1 MQDVIFALQ
10 FDNPISTRTPTK
22 DGVRTG
28 VTPVLTFTAGAA
40 EGSVVAPTAT
50 WSTIPLS
57 TFDLVPA
64 NDYEWTTY
72 DYTVAANGC
81 DNASPAYVHATRANN
96 AGEWVIATDPGV
108 TLGAAGLCD
117 ESWTIGQ
124 SGYSCVKLTQRLT
137 RPMTPTKETKCD
149 FAIDYVVHT
158 VKIKIGVEGG
168 PTD

>member
-1 MQDVIFALQ
+1 M
-10 FDNPISTRTPTK
+10 
-22 DGVRTG
+22 RTG

-50 WSTIPLS
+50 WSTIAYS

-64 NDYEWTTY
+64 ADYAWTTY
-72 DYTVAANGC
+72 DAILPAVC
-81 DNASPAYVHATRANN
+81 DNTSPAYTHSTQGNE
-96 AGEWVIATDPGV
+96 AGEWLIATDPGV
-108 TLGAAGLCD
+108 TLGAGGLCD

-137 RPMTPTKETKCD
+137 RPMTPTKETLCD